1 MIGFRG
7 ASRYYD
13 PRYQD
18 GFLLECQAMRQA
30 REVMGLTNIKLM
42 IPFCRTVAEGE
53 KVLAVMEQ
61 AGLRRGQHGLEVY
74 VMCEIP
80 SNVVLAEDFARIFFR
95 NAIAVGLPSLTVKG
109 ISEIDRGVDQISVS
123 LDSGRVIV
131 KSTGQEFFA
140 SPLPEKM
147 REIINAGGIDGI
159 LKDLAKG

>member
-1 MIGFRG
+1 MIIQGKAWIFG
-7 ASRYYD
+7 NNIDTDLIVPGQYLMAT
-13 PRYQD
+13 
-18 GFLLECQAMRQA
+18 LE
-30 REVMGLTNIKLM
+30 
-42 IPFCRTVAEGE
+42 
-53 KVLAVMEQ
+53 EQ
-61 AGLRRGQHGLEVY
+61 AKHVFEAI
-74 VMCEIP
+74 EP
-80 SNVVLAEDFARIFFR
+80 SFVRNVKAGDIIVAGKNFGCGSSREMAPQVLKHLGIGCILAEDFARIFFR